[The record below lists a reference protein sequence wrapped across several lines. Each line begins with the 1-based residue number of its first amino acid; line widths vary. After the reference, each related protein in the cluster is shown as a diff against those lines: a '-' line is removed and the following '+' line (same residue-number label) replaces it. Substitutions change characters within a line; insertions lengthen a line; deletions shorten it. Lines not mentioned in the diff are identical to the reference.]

1 MQEVA
6 YLSQILQRTNKQT
19 AIMNKEFF
27 NQSVAARIMLTEIN
41 KEIANGATAY
51 NAIADVEHRM
61 TQNAFSGE
69 NTGINL
75 LAIMEAVP
83 HIEKHFK
90 IS

>member
-1 MQEVA
+1 
-6 YLSQILQRTNKQT
+6 
-19 AIMNKEFF
+19 MNKEFF
-27 NQSVAARIMLTEIN
+27 SQSVAAHIMLNGVN
-41 KEIANGATAY
+41 KEIAEGATAD

-61 TQNAFSGE
+61 IQDALNGH
-69 NTGINL
+69 NTGTNL

>member
-1 MQEVA
+1 
-6 YLSQILQRTNKQT
+6 
-19 AIMNKEFF
+19 MNKEFF
-27 NQSVAARIMLTEIN
+27 SQSVAAHIMLNGIN
-41 KEIANGATAY
+41 KEISNGATAH

-61 TQNAFSGE
+61 VQNALSGN

>member
-1 MQEVA
+1 MQLVA
-6 YLSQILQRTNKQT
+6 YLAVYQNGKNT

-27 NQSVAARIMLTEIN
+27 TQSVAARIMLTEIN

-51 NAIADVEHRM
+51 NAIADVEHRL
-61 TQNAFSGE
+61 TLNAFSGE
-69 NTGINL
+69 NTGVNL